1 MAVIYYA
8 DDEQEI
14 REVVA
19 SFLQNEG
26 HEVISF
32 ENGDLLF
39 AEFQKKECDLVILDI
54 MMPGTDGIGI
64 LQKLRGI
71 SKVPVI
77 LLTAKDTDADY
88 YNGLALGSDD
98 YLTKPFKPILLS
110 AKINALLRRIR
121 FENEDKPSD
130 KKTDIICGNV
140 CYSYVKHEL
149 AVNDKPLS
157 LTPTELKFLIFM
169 MERFEEAVSKEL
181 VLDTIWDINSGVES
195 RVADET
201 NRRLR
206 RKMAV
211 AGADVYVQTV
221 WGYGFK
227 LTKCGVQI

>member
-1 MAVIYYA
+1 MAFIYYA

-14 REVVA
+14 RDVVS
-19 SFLQNEG
+19 SFLISEG
-26 HEVISF
+26 HEVTTF

-39 AEFQKKECDLVILDI
+39 KAFQEKECDLVILDI

-64 LQKLRGI
+64 LQQIRGI

-98 YLTKPFKPILLS
+98 YLTKPFKPIMLS
-110 AKINALLRRIR
+110 AKINALMRRIR
-121 FENEDKPSD
+121 FENEDRSTD
-130 KKTDIICGNV
+130 KKTDLICGNV
-140 CYSYVKHEL
+140 RYSYVKHEL
-149 AVNDKPLS
+149 AVNDRPLS
-157 LTPTELKFLIFM
+157 LTPTELKFLIYM
-169 MERFEEAVSKEL
+169 MEHFEEAVSKEV
-181 VLDTIWDINSGVES
+181 VLETIWDINHDIES

-206 RKMAV
+206 RKTTA
-211 AGADVYVQTV
+211 AGADISVQRV

-227 LTKCGVQI
+227 LTKRGER

>member
-8 DDEQEI
+8 DDEREI
-14 REVVA
+14 REVVS
-19 SFLQNEG
+19 SFLKNEG
-26 HEVISF
+26 HEVTSF

-39 AEFQKKECDLVILDI
+39 AAFQKKGCDLVILDI

-88 YNGLALGSDD
+88 YNGLVLGSDD

-130 KKTDIICGNV
+130 KKTDLVCGNV
-140 CYSYVKHEL
+140 RYSYMKHEL
-149 AVNDKPLS
+149 TVKNCPLP

-169 MERFEEAVSKEL
+169 MEHFEEAVSKDV
-181 VLDTIWDINSGVES
+181 VLDTIWDINSEIES

-206 RKMAV
+206 RKMTA

-227 LTKCGVQI
+227 LTKRGEQV